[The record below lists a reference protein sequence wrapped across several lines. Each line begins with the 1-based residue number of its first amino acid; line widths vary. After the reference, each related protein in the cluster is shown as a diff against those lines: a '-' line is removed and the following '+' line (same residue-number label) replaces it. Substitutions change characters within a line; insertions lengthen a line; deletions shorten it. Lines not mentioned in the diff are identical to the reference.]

1 MLFVVLDG
9 EVGEVTGTEAGYLWL
24 CDGVVDDVLSRN
36 PGHAGPWPWLPSTF
50 GSLILIDCTTEGNG
64 NGIASNWNDI
74 SGSEQRYILFLKN
87 LNYGTARA
95 TATELL

>member
-36 PGHAGPWPWLPSTF
+36 PGHAGPPVALDWLPSPF
-50 GSLILIDCTTEGNG
+50 RQSDF
-64 NGIASNWNDI
+64 D
-74 SGSEQRYILFLKN
+74 
-87 LNYGTARA
+87 
-95 TATELL
+95 